1 MSKKNK
7 VNDGKKKVNKRNN
20 IFKKI
25 FCVNG
30 RFELIGLLKNLEIP
44 LVGGIIISLITKDSM
59 STYGSLKK
67 SILTPPA
74 FVFSIVWTILYI
86 MMGLAA
92 YRIYM
97 NNKQGKN
104 DYNGYFNYLVQLL
117 INFLWS
123 IIFFNFRLYGISFI
137 LIIILLIFI
146 IITVIKFFKTDK
158 IAGILMIPYIL
169 WTVFATYLT
178 FYIWMFNEM

>member
-30 RFELIGLLKNLEIP
+30 RFELIGLLKNLAIP

-67 SILTPPA
+67 KYNNTSCFCIFYSMDY
-74 FVFSIVWTILYI
+74 FVY
-86 MMGLAA
+86 
-92 YRIYM
+92 
-97 NNKQGKN
+97 N
-104 DYNGYFNYLVQLL
+104 DGPCSL
-117 INFLWS
+117 
-123 IIFFNFRLYGISFI
+123 
-137 LIIILLIFI
+137 
-146 IITVIKFFKTDK
+146 
-158 IAGILMIPYIL
+158 
-169 WTVFATYLT
+169 
-178 FYIWMFNEM
+178 